1 MRRTH
6 PWLLT
11 AWLVACS
18 SSTATPSNDPPP
30 SDDATPGDDSSD
42 GASNATDSGS
52 PSNDA
57 TPGGGDPTDAT
68 SPPDADD
75 GVDKCPDGFPRG
87 AAGDVRQVTKI
98 SPAPEGVAACAN
110 GDVFV
115 SVPDEGKI
123 LRVPLEGG
131 EPEVWTT
138 LAGRQPLGMT
148 CADNVLYVVDF
159 RSNDATVL
167 RVAAKDDPGTPM
179 PNVDGGGSFKA
190 MNGVVAV
197 KGLGIYATDASNT
210 PSGRIVRFAETAP
223 GVYKASVVKS
233 GLAFPNGIVFD
244 PATNTMDVSLTVQSQ
259 VLTFPVGADGA
270 LGDSKGAWSGTPV
283 FDAIDG
289 IVRDENKSLYIAHY
303 SKGYVE
309 RTSDGAKIASLKD
322 PKSLVFRGGTLLI
335 TGTEGLYAAPLGIC
349 GIP

>member
-30 SDDATPGDDSSD
+30 SDDTPGDDSSD
-42 GASNATDSGS
+42 GASNATDSGN

-68 SPPDADD
+68 LPPDADD

-115 SVPDEGKI
+115 SVPDEAKI

-270 LGDSKGAWSGTPV
+270 LGDSKVAWSGTLAL
-283 FDAIDG
+283 DAIDG
-289 IVRDENKSLYIAHY
+289 IVRDEKKDLYIAHY
-303 SKGYVE
+303 LKGYVG